1 MESFNG
7 VTILNYINWS
17 FNLIQK
23 PKNDEIYSQ
32 MSNFM
37 KTRVLLCHTHFFKN
51 IVIKTNEI
59 LRLKESVNEEDL
71 ATRREIKQIF
81 QLGIAILQKSTSM
94 SYFDRFLKNLF
105 IIFCVPQ

>member
-7 VTILNYINWS
+7 VSILNYINWS
-17 FNLIQK
+17 FNLIHRQ
-23 PKNDEIYSQ
+23 KNDEIYSQ

-59 LRLKESVNEEDL
+59 LKLKESVNEQDL

-81 QLGIAILQKSTSM
+81 
-94 SYFDRFLKNLF
+94 
-105 IIFCVPQ
+105 